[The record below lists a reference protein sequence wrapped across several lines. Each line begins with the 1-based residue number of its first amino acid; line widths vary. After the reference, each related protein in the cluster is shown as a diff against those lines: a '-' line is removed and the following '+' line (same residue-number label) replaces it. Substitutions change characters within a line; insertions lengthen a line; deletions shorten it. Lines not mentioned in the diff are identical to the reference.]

1 MRLGSPNKWR
11 FDLASNVSET
21 LIGAAVLAVAGSF
34 LYFASQS
41 TGFST
46 EAGRYNLLAS
56 FRSVEG
62 LSIGS
67 DVKLSGVK
75 IGTLTGVS
83 LDPDTYQALT
93 VMAIDN
99 EVLIPDDADI
109 KVLTNGLLGAA
120 FLEITAGGSPF
131 MLEPGG
137 EIIYTQGSISLLN
150 LLLKFSNG
158 AGDE

>member
-1 MRLGSPNKWR
+1 MT
-11 FDLASNVSET
+11 SNVSET

-46 EAGRYNLLAS
+46 EAGRYTLTAS

-62 LSIGS
+62 LGIGS

-75 IGTLTGVS
+75 IGTLTQVS
-83 LDPDTYQALT
+83 LNPETYQAVTIL
-93 VMAIDN
+93 AIDN
-99 EVLIPDDADI
+99 KILIPDDADI
-109 KVLTNGLLGAA
+109 KVSTDGLLGAA

-137 EIIYTQGSISLLN
+137 EIIYTQGTISLLN
-150 LLLKFSNG
+150 LLLKFANG
-158 AGDE
+158 AGGE

>member
-1 MRLGSPNKWR
+1 M
-11 FDLASNVSET
+11 ASNVSET

-41 TGFST
+41 TGFTT
-46 EAGRYNLLAS
+46 EAGRYTLTAN

-62 LSIGS
+62 LSVGS

-75 IGTLTGVS
+75 IGTLTNVS
-83 LDPDTYQALT
+83 LDPDTYQAVTLI
-93 VMAIDN
+93 AIDN
-99 EVLIPDDADI
+99 NILIPDDADI
-109 KVLTNGLLGAA
+109 KVSTDGLLGAA
-120 FLEITAGGSPF
+120 FLEVTAGGSPF

-137 EIIYTQGSISLLN
+137 EIIYTQSSISLLN
-150 LLLKFSNG
+150 LLLKFTSG